1 MGQEDFEKKTLI
13 ELQQI
18 GKEIGLKSITK
29 FRKNELIEQI
39 QCYKEQQKK
48 TEQNSI
54 IKNITTYG
62 FEIKQDKQNEL
73 PIEQKEVVQQQKE
86 VVQEQKE
93 VQQEQKEK
101 TLQSLENA
109 PIGEG
114 ILEVMP
120 DGYGFLR
127 AENFLRGS
135 GDIYISQSQIKR
147 FNLKTGDA
155 VRGNMRLAR
164 ENEKYNAL
172 LYVKT
177 VNGDSPQKAV
187 NRPSF

>member
-1 MGQEDFEKKTLI
+1 MNKYNAIKNNRKK
-13 ELQQI
+13 Q
-18 GKEIGLKSITK
+18 
-29 FRKNELIEQI
+29 
-39 QCYKEQQKK
+39 
-48 TEQNSI
+48 
-54 IKNITTYG
+54 NITTYG

-187 NRPSF
+187 NRPSFEDLTPIYPEEKLKLETGRTALSGRLIDLIAPI

>member
-39 QCYKEQQKK
+39 QSYKEQQKK
-48 TEQNSI
+48 TEQNSV

-62 FEIKQDKQNEL
+62 FEMKQEKQNEY
-73 PIEQKEVVQQQKE
+73 PEQKEVT
-86 VVQEQKE
+86 QEQKE

-101 TLQSLENA
+101 MMQSLENA

-114 ILEVMP
+114 ILEVI
-120 DGYGFLR
+120 FLIT
-127 AENFLRGS
+127 EFCSVFFCCSL
-135 GDIYISQSQIKR
+135 
-147 FNLKTGDA
+147 
-155 VRGNMRLAR
+155 
-164 ENEKYNAL
+164 
-172 LYVKT
+172 
-177 VNGDSPQKAV
+177 
-187 NRPSF
+187 